1 MKTIFTKNEIMC
13 KRGCYTREDVMKKN
27 IRIKKTKFAKLAKF
41 ENGELAVLLKFPI
54 SKIIASQVKTIHGW
68 EYHGEGIWSVPL
80 KLKSLE
86 CLIELKFD
94 LDDKLSY
101 YLTKLKADKYPKI
114 YPKGLN
120 GTLMEYQATGV
131 GFLDINNGRGLIAD
145 DMGLGK
151 TVQVLAY
158 CQLRFD
164 LRPAIVV
171 CTKSTKLNWQVEAK
185 KWLSDGKVT
194 QTLSG
199 KPYKGIVLNADI
211 YIINYD
217 ILANDKEMT
226 TVNGKEYE
234 VEIPYSGWVNYL
246 IDVQAELIIFDEVQK
261 IKNDEA
267 ERTKA
272 AKKISRDIPHV
283 ITLSGTPIE
292 NKPDEIFNAVS
303 LVDPKMFP
311 NRFGFRKR
319 YCDMKHTGFGWDYS
333 GHSNEAELFQKLQ
346 DVMLRRLKKDVL
358 PELPAKIASFVP
370 LELDNLSEYKDAER
384 NFIDYYENY
393 SAKLFETSQ
402 ETVFQ
407 KLNKE
412 LRGLKGLD
420 PHFIE
425 EALNNALESNKED
438 FVQEQVWKAENFEG
452 LMRTNILRQLAVKG
466 KLKASLE
473 WIEDFLENEEKLVVF
488 AHHKFLVEAIMKK
501 FGKIASKIVGGTS
514 EKARQAAI
522 ESFQTDKRS
531 RLMVIS
537 LAAAEGVTLTAA
549 NNIAILELPHSPKKL
564 DQIIDRIHRFGQ
576 TKTVFIWYLF
586 GMDTI
591 EKEFAEVNDEK
602 RKVID
607 RVMDGSKTKSDS
619 LILEIINKYKNRI
632 KTIKR

>member
-1 MKTIFTKNEIMC
+1 MKRKVYH
-13 KRGCYTREDVMKKN
+13 KSAPKKK
-27 IRIKKTKFAKLAKF
+27 IKFAKLAKF
-41 ENGELAVLLKFPI
+41 ENGELAILLKFPI
-54 SKIIASQVKTIHGW
+54 SKAIASQVKSIPGW
-68 EYHGEGIWSVPL
+68 EYHGEGVWSVPL

-86 CLIELKFD
+86 YLIDFKFD
-94 LDDKLSY
+94 IDEKLSY
-101 YLTKLKADKYPKI
+101 YLSKLTAARYPKI

-120 GTLMEYQATGV
+120 GQLMEYQATGV
-131 GFLDINNGRGLIAD
+131 GFLDYNNGRGLIAD

-158 CQLRFD
+158 CQLRHD
-164 LRPAIVV
+164 LRPVIVV
-171 CTKSTKLNWQVEAK
+171 CTKSTKLNWQAEAR

-194 QTLSG
+194 QVLSG
-199 KPYKGIVLNADI
+199 KPYKGVDLCGDI
-211 YIINYD
+211 FIINYD
-217 ILANDKEMT
+217 ILANDKEIT
-226 TVNGKEYE
+226 TVNGKEYQT
-234 VEIPYSGWVNYL
+234 EIPYSGWVDYL
-246 IDVQAELIIFDEVQK
+246 IDLHAEMIVFDEVQK
-261 IKNDEA
+261 IKNDDA

-272 AKKISRDIPHV
+272 AKKIARDIPHV

-303 LVDPKMFP
+303 LVDQQMFP

-333 GHSNEAELFQKLQ
+333 GHSNEAELFQRLQ
-346 DVMLRRLKKDVL
+346 DVMIRRLKKDVL
-358 PELPAKIASFVP
+358 PELPPKVSAFVP
-370 LELDNLSEYKDAER
+370 LELDNLNEYKEAER
-384 NFIDYYENY
+384 NFITYVETT

-412 LRGLKGLD
+412 LRGIKGVD
-420 PHFIE
+420 PIFIE
-425 EALNNALESNKED
+425 EVLNNALESNKEE

-452 LMRTNILRQLAVKG
+452 LMRTNILRQLASKG
-466 KLKASLE
+466 KLRAALE

-501 FGKIASKIVGGTS
+501 FDKIATKIVGGTS

-522 ESFQTDKRS
+522 EAFQTSKRT

-576 TKTVFIWYLF
+576 TKNVFIWYLF

-607 RVMDGSKTKSDS
+607 RVMDGVKTKDES
-619 LILEIINKYKNRI
+619 LILEIMNKYKNRI
-632 KTIKR
+632 KTIK